1 MRTVILGFEKLPACS
16 LGCYGNWAIPTPEFD
31 AIASRSLLLEHY
43 LLTRESGTDFFTGLQ
58 DQFPNSVAVLT
69 PEAGQRPEDMAA
81 LLKQRLADV
90 PMVCVR
96 VTSASTSTESS
107 STDEL
112 NLAAERVAQLLVTQ
126 PAPEMEISAEPQ
138 PNALPRTH
146 IGISDLPD
154 WQRPFAAHLAEVM
167 ALDQQLGNWL
177 EALEQVLSSG
187 DLLIVMGLSGDP
199 RRLPTG
205 RIASSQPEWMKP
217 VSPALVHLPVLL
229 HYVEQER
236 FGRVPAFFSTSEL
249 VHLLQNPDHLPAGRS
264 TLQGEWQRQQ
274 GETLHSLWTED
285 WQVVRL
291 QKAQANPTESDSD
304 QDGPEVKL
312 FRKPEDYWN
321 LFDLSSQVPD
331 LIQEYLQTGSLNNIC

>member
-43 LLTRESGTDFFTGLQ
+43 LLTGESGTDFFTGLQ
-58 DQFPNSVAVLT
+58 EQFPNSVAVLT

-90 PMVCVR
+90 PMVCVHA
-96 VTSASTSTESS
+96 TPTTASMESPS
-107 STDEL
+107 PDEL

-126 PAPEMEISAEPQ
+126 PAPEVEISAEPQ

-146 IGISDLPD
+146 IGINDLPE
-154 WQRPFAAHLAEVM
+154 WQRPFAAHLADVTV
-167 ALDQQLGNWL
+167 LDHLLGDWL
-177 EALEQVLSSG
+177 ESLEQVLSSG
-187 DLLIVMGLSGDP
+187 DLLILMGLSGDP

-205 RIASSQPEWMKP
+205 RIASSQPEWMKL
-217 VSPALVHLPVLL
+217 VSPALTHLPVLL
-229 HYVEQER
+229 HYVEQDR
-236 FGRVPAFFSTSEL
+236 SGRVPAYFSTSEL
-249 VHLLQNPDHLPAGRS
+249 IQFLQNPDHSPTGKS
-264 TLQGEWQRQQ
+264 SLQGEWNLQQ
-274 GETLHSLWTED
+274 GATLHSLWTQD
-285 WQVVRL
+285 WQVVRH
-291 QKAQANPTESDSD
+291 QNAQANPTEFDSG

-331 LIQEYLQTGSLNNIC
+331 LIQEYLQTGSLNNIH